1 MAPFSRLF
9 SLAAAACLYGAI
21 ALTIPV
27 ALAQPANEPSKAD
40 STAYKA
46 GETAGSAWQSGKEA
60 ARKAWD
66 STKEAARNVWHSG
79 KETAKDAWS
88 TTKEKTSEVTRD
100 VKDGFQD
107 GKK

>member
-1 MAPFSRLF
+1 MAAICRFL
-9 SLAAAACLYGAI
+9 SLVGAACLYGAV
-21 ALTIPV
+21 AVTAPV
-27 ALAQPANEPSKAD
+27 VRAQPATEPSKTD

-46 GETAGSAWQSGKEA
+46 GETAGSAWQSGKDA

-66 STKEAARNVWHSG
+66 STKEAARNVWQSG

-88 TTKEKTSEVTRD
+88 TTKEKTGEVTRD
-100 VKDGFQD
+100 VREGFQD